1 MRGAEAFK
9 PFYEA
14 ARAQWPILPANPE
27 VISQSDPNGAEFAGL
42 TSDGRPIFW
51 IDPEYLI
58 TDVIAYHEIGHAV
71 EALLDRRG
79 ISKDRTRT
87 GLWTLRGFPGT
98 WQQQDSYARTL
109 TGMQQWINLPV
120 EIVAENWRC
129 GHMGYPTHER
139 TMDWGIPI
147 DNAAV
152 RTYFENLQAEAIG
165 VAQVDYPG
173 AIWKGSPNYW
183 VGRDFGPP
191 QYIVEHWTVAS
202 AASTI
207 ATFQSATSRV
217 SAHYMVAR
225 DGTVYQFVR
234 EANTAWHDGYDPDG
248 YGPLPGWNHI
258 SIGIEHEHEPG
269 QDWPEVQMRSSD
281 ALHRSIEAR
290 TGIPLVRD
298 HCLGHNE
305 TGYATSCPGD
315 LPIDHIIGGDGMT
328 ADPQVIA
335 LLTQIEA
342 NTRATY
348 DKVNALGIGIPI
360 WEDRASGGRD
370 VMTGGP
376 KPGIE
381 P

>member
-1 MRGAEAFK
+1 MRGAEAFR
-9 PFYEA
+9 PFYDA
-14 ARAQWPILPANPE
+14 ARVQWPILPADAAILS
-27 VISQSDPNGAEFAGL
+27 VTTPNGAECKGVVNGVL
-42 TSDGRPIFW
+42 TFW
-51 IDPEYLI
+51 IDPAYYI
-58 TDVIAYHEIGHAV
+58 TDIIAFHEIGHGI
-71 EALLDRRG
+71 EAMLAARG
-79 ISKDRTRT
+79 ISNDQVRTR
-87 GLWTLRGFPGT
+87 LWSFRQWAGT
-98 WQQQDSYARTL
+98 WQQQDAYARSL
-109 TGMQQWINLPV
+109 PSGMQQWQNLPV
-120 EIVAENWRC
+120 EIVAETWRC
-129 GHMGYPTHER
+129 GHMGPPSEER
-139 TMDWGIPI
+139 TVYLGPLDH
-147 DNAAV
+147 ATQRAF
-152 RTYFENLQAEAIG
+152 YKSLEQEALG

-202 AASTI
+202 ASSTI
-207 ATFQSATSRV
+207 ATFQSATSKV

-315 LPIDHIIGGDGMT
+315 LPIDHIIGGDGMV
-328 ADPQVIA
+328 ADPEVLSLLREIA
-335 LLTQIEA
+335 T
-342 NTRATY
+342 NTKNTF